1 MIDTQLITGIL
12 VAVAALAGLAIVL
25 AVALQATASA
35 SVTKPRR
42 GPYGGI
48 RRAEPELPQ
57 PDADGA
63 RELVLR

>member
-1 MIDTQLITGIL
+1 MINTQLITGIL

-35 SVTKPRR
+35 TKPGRA
-42 GPYGGI
+42 PHGGI

-57 PDADGA
+57 PDDA

>member
-1 MIDTQLITGIL
+1 MIGTQLLTGIL

-35 SVTKPRR
+35 TKP
-42 GPYGGI
+42 GQAPDGGI
-48 RRAEPELPQ
+48 RREEPQLPQ
-57 PDADGA
+57 PDADDA